1 MREPHI
7 SIKDSSRLVA
17 LLEENLATEPEVLAQ
32 FQALRASEFKHRS
45 ILEELDLGYM
55 EVDLQGVVSRV
66 HPRFLKMT
74 GFSEDELLGTKG
86 EAMLDGEGAVRMA
99 AVVEERKLGKAS
111 SYEMPICHRDG
122 HRLWFLIT
130 GAPIRNVEGE
140 LVGSVGIHFDITQR
154 KLLELETN
162 RALAAE
168 AYARNRERGLLMK
181 MSHEIRTPINAIN
194 GMFSLM
200 DNVPRS
206 EEHEAIWQGAMRA
219 TAMLRRVVDDVLDL
233 SRLEIG
239 KPSLQL
245 REVDVMEITSGV
257 AKMHHLLAEEKGLSL
272 ECVCELEETQR
283 FLDADKWLQILT
295 NLLGNAIKYTE
306 EGRVSLVIRKH
317 ESKSGWIVAEVAD
330 EGRGIP
336 LQHQARI
343 FEPFGLLNSDDPA
356 SNYRLDEGSTGL
368 GLSISRELAHVMQG
382 ELKLVSREIGSCFR
396 LEVPAETWEVPTE
409 KRVDDDTA
417 NQVPKW
423 DGSGT
428 SVLLAED
435 NNINVM
441 YAVALLKKW
450 NVEVDV
456 ASDGLEALK
465 LLKRRQYDVI
475 LLDVQ
480 MPNLDGLETLRRI
493 RAQDKS
499 AQSDSQRVFMVTAFA
514 DSDTRDA
521 ATLAGA
527 SGFLAKPFSP
537 LELLS
542 VLATSS

>member
-1 MREPHI
+1 M
-7 SIKDSSRLVA
+7 
-17 LLEENLATEPEVLAQ
+17 
-32 FQALRASEFKHRS
+32 
-45 ILEELDLGYM
+45 
-55 EVDLQGVVSRV
+55 
-66 HPRFLKMT
+66 
-74 GFSEDELLGTKG
+74 
-86 EAMLDGEGAVRMA
+86 
-99 AVVEERKLGKAS
+99 
-111 SYEMPICHRDG
+111 
-122 HRLWFLIT
+122 
-130 GAPIRNVEGE
+130 
-140 LVGSVGIHFDITQR
+140 
-154 KLLELETN
+154 
-162 RALAAE
+162 
-168 AYARNRERGLLMK
+168 
-181 MSHEIRTPINAIN
+181 
-194 GMFSLM
+194 
-200 DNVPRS
+200 
-206 EEHEAIWQGAMRA
+206 
-219 TAMLRRVVDDVLDL
+219 
-233 SRLEIG
+233 
-239 KPSLQL
+239 
-245 REVDVMEITSGV
+245 
-257 AKMHHLLAEEKGLSL
+257 
-272 ECVCELEETQR
+272 
-283 FLDADKWLQILT
+283 
-295 NLLGNAIKYTE
+295 
-306 EGRVSLVIRKH
+306 
-317 ESKSGWIVAEVAD
+317 AD

-542 VLATSS
+542 VLTTSS